1 MSEIIKTTLK
11 LLFRNVGFW
20 FFMITMPVLATF
32 ILNIHQDYNAY
43 YVDDD
48 IAKVVELDDIDSK
61 VAYYGK
67 DGRFVVKVYDAS
79 GSRLADHML
88 KDISEAG
95 MFEVCRVK
103 ADGMTKEEADKRSEI
118 DGQNDRMGAYFY
130 IGSGFDKDAVS
141 GDTSDS
147 LIIYVMS
154 DDERYELLEDKV
166 KKNIA
171 RISSVAESMGT
182 DDAAAITDYLEEAS
196 SHMPKKNVVTFKAKN
211 GVDLTEDQINKRTN
225 LGYAFS
231 FLTLG
236 FVFCGILVAH
246 GVIKEQNNDV
256 LTRIKLTGKSNGTYF
271 AAKFIVGIII
281 SVILSSILSICT
293 LFVDSSEMGMSRPE
307 LLCVVF
313 LMGIIFCS
321 LSLLL
326 GILIGNVMG
335 ANIAAFALWSM
346 SSMLSGL
353 YFPLEDTSKG
363 VKILSYMMPQKWFVD
378 GSEKLFVGDNNAW
391 IMLLCVTAAFLVII
405 LGLGTVGIKM
415 RTGDE

>member
-154 DDERYELLEDKV
+154 DDERYDLLEDKV

-171 RISSVAESMGT
+171 KISSVAESMGT

>member
-154 DDERYELLEDKV
+154 DDERYDLLEDKV

-171 RISSVAESMGT
+171 KISSVAGSIGT
-182 DDAAAITDYLEEAS
+182 DDAAAITDYLEEVS

>member
-20 FFMITMPVLATF
+20 FFMISMPILATF

-43 YVDDD
+43 YIDDN
-48 IAKVVELDDIDSK
+48 IAKVVELDDIDTK

-79 GSRLADHML
+79 NSKLADYML

-103 ADGMTKEEADKRSEI
+103 ADGMTIEEADKRSDI

-130 IGSGFDKDAVS
+130 IGSGFDRDVVS
-141 GDTSDS
+141 GDTTDS
-147 LIIYVMS
+147 LTIYVMS
-154 DDERYELLEDKV
+154 DDERYDLLEDKV

-171 RISSVAESMGT
+171 KISSAADSMGT
-182 DDAAAITDYLEEAS
+182 DDADAIIAYLEEVN
-196 SHMPKKNVVTFKAKN
+196 SHMPKKNIVTFKVKS

-236 FVFCGILVAH
+236 FVFCGIFVAH

-256 LTRIKLTGKSNGTYF
+256 LTRIKLTGKSSGSYF

-293 LFVDSSEMGMSRPE
+293 FFIDSSEMGMNRAE
-307 LLCVVF
+307 LLGVVF

-335 ANIAAFALWSM
+335 ANIAAFTLWSM

-353 YFPLEDTSKG
+353 YFPLENTSKG
-363 VKILSYMMPQKWFVD
+363 VKMLSYMMPQKWFVD

-391 IMLLCVTAAFLVII
+391 IMLLCVTVAFLIII